1 MAASADSSAAADAP
15 PPPVWRNRVFT
26 SLFVAQAA
34 SLTGSGISAIALGL
48 LAFQLV
54 GASVSEVVGV
64 VLTIRI
70 LARVLLAPW
79 AGQVARMLGTKPA
92 MLIGDGL
99 SALAVLG
106 FFFATNVWQIYA
118 LAVLLNVANATF
130 TPLYKATIPRL
141 VTREQ
146 YPKALAY
153 SSMAYQIANIGG
165 PAISGLVIALIGVRG
180 NFLLDA
186 ATFGLSMLI
195 VWWAPRKYFQSR
207 AEHLAAEQKAAAK
220 GKKTGA
226 LRGILA
232 VFRRRMLREAFL
244 LEWHSGISGGLILV
258 ATVDY
263 VKTTLLGTDEQ
274 YAWVMAAYGLGAL
287 VGAWLY
293 SLAGERGHRVVIA
306 ATPWVLTLVLL
317 VVPLEPS
324 YVLLIIG
331 WALAGAGGVVVNVRA
346 NQHLAENSGEDER
359 EAVYAAQFSLSHVIW
374 LGTYPLAGFATTW
387 LGFAGA
393 CWLFAGLNFAL
404 QAARWWWH
412 RRE

>member
-1 MAASADSSAAADAP
+1 MDDKSGDAP
-15 PPPVWRNRVFT
+15 ATVPSVWRNGVFT

-79 AGQVARMLGTKPA
+79 AGQVARALGTKPA
-92 MLIGDGL
+92 MIIGDGL
-99 SALAVLG
+99 SALAVFG
-106 FFFATNVWQIYA
+106 FFFVTDVWQIYA

-130 TPLYKATIPRL
+130 TPLYKATIPRI

-165 PAISGLVIALIGVRG
+165 PAISGLLVAAIGVRG

-186 ATFGLSMLI
+186 ATFLLSMAI
-195 VWWAPRKYFQSR
+195 VWWAPRKYFLSR
-207 AEHLAAEQKAAAK
+207 AEHLAEDAAAEAK
-220 GKKTGA
+220 GQKPSA
-226 LRGILA
+226 LRGIIA
-232 VFRRRMLREAFL
+232 VFKRKMLREAFL

-263 VKTTLLGTDEQ
+263 VKTTLHGSDEQ
-274 YAWVMAAYGLGAL
+274 YAWVMAVYGLGAL
-287 VGAWLY
+287 IGAWLY
-293 SLAGERGHRVVIA
+293 SLAGERIHQVVIWL
-306 ATPWVLTLVLL
+306 TPWVLTAVLL
-317 VVPLEPS
+317 VVPIEES
-324 YVLLIIG
+324 YVLLMIG
-331 WALAGAGGVVVNVRA
+331 WAIAGAGGVVVNVRA
-346 NQHLAENSGEDER
+346 NQYLAENSEPSER
-359 EAVYAAQFSLSHVIW
+359 EAVYAAQFSLSHLIW

-404 QAARWWWH
+404 QAIRWALH
-412 RRE
+412 RR